1 MGTVSNIF
9 TNINKFNDYEDST
22 SSNYVDATL
31 SNQKI
36 LTWNTTVNN
45 YRLGI
50 TKDVDPLLST
60 DDSPTVALSKM
71 NEYSN

>member
-9 TNINKFNDYEDST
+9 TNINTFNIYENST
-22 SSNYVDATL
+22 NANYVNEQL
-31 SNQKI
+31 SRQKI

-60 DDSPTVALSKM
+60 DDSPTVALGKM
-71 NEYSN
+71 N

>member
-9 TNINKFNDYEDST
+9 TNINTFNNYENST
-22 SSNYVDATL
+22 NTNYVNEQL
-31 SNQKI
+31 SRQKI

-60 DDSPTVALSKM
+60 DDSPTVALGKM
-71 NEYSN
+71 N